1 MAHVEQSYTV
11 DTRLYAALDD
21 SPGFSVMV
29 IGDEPLLRIL
39 LL

>member
-11 DTRLYAALDD
+11 DTRLYATLDD

-29 IGDEPLLRIL
+29 IGDDPVLIIL